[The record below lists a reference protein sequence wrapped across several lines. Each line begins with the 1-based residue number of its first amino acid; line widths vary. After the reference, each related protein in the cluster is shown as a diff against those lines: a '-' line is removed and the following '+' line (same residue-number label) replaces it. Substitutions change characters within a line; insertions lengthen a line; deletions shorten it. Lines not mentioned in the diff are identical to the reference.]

1 MDKRIAIIGAGISGL
16 LSCKYVLEKGF
27 TPVVFEA
34 DNGIGGVWTRTI
46 ETTKLQTPKQA
57 YQFSDFP
64 WPSSIHEEDSPT
76 NKKSWTMFSPMPVA
90 LICFPTSNLT
100 PKSLVSSMMERRTKR
115 WIRGVS
121 GVAMVSPSVLEENGA
136 FQFKTHLNNQ
146 LRTEISSKQVY
157 QAEFVILCVGR
168 FSGLPKLPDFPIN
181 QGPEVFKGVVLHS
194 MDYSAMED
202 ASAAELIKGKRVA
215 VVGNQKSGL
224 DIAVECA
231 SANGA
236 EHPCTLIYRT
246 KHWSVPSF
254 IVWGVP
260 LALLYFNRFSELLL
274 HKPGQGPFLALLA
287 VLLSPLRWFFSKFV
301 ESYLRWTYPLR
312 KYNMIPESSFLQ
324 AAFSST
330 FSIMPDKFYDKVE
343 DGSLILKEAKR
354 FGFCETG
361 LLIEGEST
369 PLQADVVIFA
379 TGYKGEEKLK
389 NIFSSP
395 TLQKRIVG
403 STTSTVPLYRECI
416 HPRIPQLA
424 VIGYSESLVNLY
436 TSEMRCRWLS
446 HLLEGSFKLPSIKE
460 MEKDVLMWERCM
472 KEYSGPYYR
481 RSSIAI
487 LHIWYN
493 DQLCK
498 DMGYN
503 PKRKKGFFAEL
514 FEPYGPIDYQN
525 L

>member
-1 MDKRIAIIGAGISGL
+1 MEKRIAIIGAGISGL

-34 DNGIGGVWTRTI
+34 DDGVGGVWTRTI
-46 ETTKLQTPKQA
+46 QTTKLQTPKQV

-64 WPSSIHEEDSPT
+64 WPSSVHEEDSPT
-76 NKKSWTMFSPMPVA
+76 GKQVLDYVLSYARRFDLLRYIKFNTKVIGIEYDGASDAEMDSWSLWGGTGEPFSP
-90 LICFPTSNLT
+90 
-100 PKSLVSSMMERRTKR
+100 
-115 WIRGVS
+115 RGKWS
-121 GVAMVSPSVLEENGA
+121 ISV
-136 FQFKTHLNNQ
+136 
-146 LRTEISSKQVY
+146 TELCSKQVY

-181 QGPEVFKGVVLHS
+181 QGPEVFNGVAVHS

-202 ASAAELIKGKRVA
+202 ASAAELINGKRVV

-246 KHWSVPSF
+246 KHWGAPNFV
-254 IVWGVP
+254 VWGVP
-260 LALLYFNRFSELLL
+260 LALIYFNRFSELML

-301 ESYLRWTYPLR
+301 ESYLKLKYPLN
-312 KYNMIPESSFLQ
+312 KYNMIPESSFLE
-324 AAFSST
+324 AAFTST
-330 FSIMPDKFYDKVE
+330 FTIMPDNFYDKVE
-343 DGSLILKEAKR
+343 DKSIVLKEAKC

-361 LLIEGEST
+361 LMIEGDKT
-369 PLQADVVIFA
+369 PLEADVVILA
-379 TGYKGEEKLK
+379 TGYKGDDKLK
-389 NIFSSP
+389 NIFSST
-395 TLQKRIVG
+395 TLQKRIIG
-403 STTSTVPLYRECI
+403 SPASTVPLYRECI

-424 VIGYSESLVNLY
+424 VIGYSESLANLY
-436 TSEMRCRWLS
+436 TSEMRCRWLAS
-446 HLLEGSFKLPSIKE
+446 LLEGSFKLPGIRE
-460 MEKDVLMWERCM
+460 MEKDVLKWEKCM

-481 RSSIAI
+481 KSSIAI

-493 DQLCK
+493 DQFCK
-498 DMGYN
+498 DMGCN

-514 FEPYGPIDYQN
+514 FEPYGPMDYKD